1 MVSCYVKYG
10 YHGSIVIIDVANYD
24 AVAKENSQLA
34 QQLEV
39 QQREIEA
46 LVADKA
52 RLVNDKKR
60 MQETLVGGK

>member
-1 MVSCYVKYG
+1 MAV
-10 YHGSIVIIDVANYD
+10 VANYD

-60 MQETLVGGK
+60 MQETLVGGM